1 MSTQA
6 YYKDRLGFDPRE
18 AMYDGPQEKYRR
30 MEGGKQ
36 PHGYEEN
43 LTKFKDER
51 DAVQK
56 KTFTKW
62 VNKHLKKANRQVR
75 DLFEDLRDGHNLI
88 SLLEVL
94 TGEQLPREKGN
105 MRFHMLHNIDTAL
118 HFLHCKKIK
127 LVNIRSED
135 IVDGNPK
142 LTLGLIWTII
152 LKFQI
157 SDIVVGQEP
166 NVSAKD
172 YLLRWAKRTTHKY
185 PGVHVQ
191 DFTKSWRDGLAFSAI
206 IHRNRP
212 DLIDWR
218 SVKTQ
223 RASERM
229 ETAFYIAEREYG
241 VTRLLDPEDVD
252 THEPDEKS
260 LITYISSLHEVF
272 PEPPAIHPLYD
283 SGAQQRVY
291 EYREL
296 ASSLHIWMR
305 EKYTLM
311 TDRSF
316 PNTLIEMKK
325 IATELSRFRTD
336 ELPPR
341 QRDKNY
347 LSQLFRDLE
356 KYFKTIGEVDVEPE
370 LHIDNIERN
379 WQRLMGAYQERDRH
393 VQDEIKRLEKL
404 QRLAE
409 KVHREIKQTDSGL
422 DTIERTI
429 GNESRRIERMHPL
442 EAKKIA
448 DQLDQDLANAEA
460 SIQGLTTDVNTLRN
474 GRYPQA
480 GELDKRVKNLHER
493 WVHLR
498 RLLHNKIVGPL
509 SNLSFP
515 VEERTV
521 TKHIRTV
528 QETRNVDTNPHFRSL
543 QEYIEWCKNKLKQL
557 KKADY
562 GNDLQSVQAE
572 RNFHQHEHKQID
584 QFHSKVESCA
594 KARQY
599 FTGEELALYNQHL
612 GQLQKVYADL
622 LSFSTN
628 RMTDLDTLYD
638 FIQSATTELQWLNE
652 KEEVEVTRDWSD
664 VKMNVASVETYY
676 ENLMSKLEKR
686 EDQFNSVQERGEF
699 LIQQQNHPAS
709 KAIEAHIAAMQA
721 QWAWIIQLSH
731 CLETHLQNTRN
742 YQQFFKDVQTAE
754 EWLKEKDDVMNN
766 EFSQGDFS
774 LDTGEKLLQGMQLLK
789 DELNS
794 FGDQVQTL
802 IARSQEIVPLK
813 QRRQPVTRP
822 LTVIAI
828 SNYKQNNFVIEQNK
842 ECTLTDNS
850 GRIKWRVHN
859 EKGIE
864 AQVPGVCFVIPPPD
878 KDAIDAAER
887 LRRQYDR
894 SIALWQ
900 KKQLRLRQ
908 NMIFATIKVVKGWDL
923 PQFIAIGA
931 EQRNA
936 IRRALNEDAD
946 KIMAEGDPSDPQLR
960 RLKREMDEVNRLFD
974 EFEKRARA
982 EEESKNQTRIFNQQI
997 SNLQQALDEAERII
1011 NKRVIAHL
1019 PRDIDTLQHLVL
1031 EHKEFE
1037 SRLQNLEPEIE
1048 QVKDTFRSITLKTP
1062 QHKKD
1067 LEKVLDKWKYIW
1079 NTSNLYIERLKCI
1092 EIVLN
1097 GMEDATLVISEF
1109 ESKLALFHE
1118 LPSSEKGLEG
1128 VHEDL
1133 LKLQSAIGQQ
1143 QIAMDQLND
1152 DFDNTRR
1159 LTEKSRPNQR
1169 GPHTDIERLD
1179 KEIQKLNARWSNV
1192 CSQLADRLRGCEQAY
1207 NLLKNYKK
1215 PKENEDAWLDEHYGK
1230 LENLQPIKDRAKEHL
1245 EATRNLLNS
1254 VYERAPVIEQV
1265 NVNGGRFIREGKQA
1279 VEEKYKLCDET
1290 LSKLLQWIGDVE
1302 DKIAS
1307 QDVIHEVEE
1316 DLRNKINTMKQI
1328 RDDLDQHSSQVAHC
1342 GDQVRQLVLTAGD
1355 VLSKSEVST
1364 LEKNGRNLKTRYD
1377 KAVDRSER
1385 LLRKLL
1391 SAKDELTKL
1400 KGELNTFS
1408 DWLGKARRIL
1418 EDKERAL
1425 SDLQRL
1431 DSSADST
1438 KEFVS
1443 DVIAHQGD
1451 LRFINMSAQKF
1462 FDESKEYL
1470 ALLNDFRTS
1479 LPSRLHHIEPIAAQD
1494 SPVRTEVSLVG
1505 QQYRDLLNR
1514 ANNLSDRLSGVG
1526 GRQREYSDAVDKARQ
1541 WLREAEP
1548 RAIKILDEPI
1558 GGDPKAV
1565 EEQLHRAK
1573 SLNNEFVANG
1583 RLIDNAKQATDA
1595 LLNSLQ
1601 GQISPA
1607 EMSRLEQPVI
1617 ELDQKYNQLSNALA
1631 DRCQELDTALV
1642 QSQGVQD
1649 ALDGIMNWLN
1659 TAESQFKTMQK
1670 PASLIKERL
1679 DEQLREHR
1687 VFQSDI
1693 DTHIS
1698 SIDSVYLSASEL
1710 IASSS
1715 NARVAKKIETK
1726 LNDVKARFEKL
1737 FERAQKRG
1745 EFLEEV
1751 NKGLTAFLAGASQFE
1766 QWHASIVEII
1776 ESRELAK
1783 LSIEEYAVR
1792 MQEIAANRDDK
1803 RPLFEEVIKCG
1814 KDLLNKRD
1822 TTDTA
1827 NVRDRV
1833 KSMENQWRELG
1844 SLLDEKQKLSKQ
1856 RAEQLNAYE
1865 ALRQQVCDWL
1875 SRFEARIARLEVVA
1889 IDIEILKKQNEELKP
1904 ITKEYKDYSSTI
1916 DKVNDI
1922 GTAYDNLVRGD
1933 RPESP
1938 SKRRNQVY
1946 SPTKRTYRPTQDTR
1960 SPSPSKG
1967 LSPLSPGGSSGFSS
1981 RRSSQDGFHLEELS
1995 PVQQQLS
2002 EINHR
2007 YSLLGVKINDRQSE
2021 IDSIR
2026 DEVKKHLDSLKTL
2039 SAFLDKVQR
2048 QLPKDI
2054 VPATKDEAD
2063 KLNRQ
2068 IKQALE
2074 EMYEKQSL
2082 LDSTKSQVKD
2092 LLRRKPGA
2100 LGADNLN
2107 DELEDVVSHW
2117 KSVSD
2122 HLKNRIKFMEDMK
2135 EFHDTHDSLSSWLSA
2150 KDRMLTV
2157 LGPISSDSRM
2167 VQSQVQ
2173 QVQVLREEFRT
2184 QQPQLQH
2191 LIDVGD
2197 SVLSYLDP
2205 RSPDGQKVNNKLANI
2220 QQRWADLLSKLEE
2233 RADSL
2238 GAAADTS
2245 REFDAQL
2252 TRLRDALQGISDNL
2266 DELPLDK
2273 DPEEQLRKVENLER
2287 QLEGQRPLLADLEA
2301 AGSQLC
2307 DVLSD
2312 PASRAD
2318 IQAKLASVGRQY
2330 NALQKKLDHKK
2341 AEIEGSLRDG
2351 RQFEAS
2357 CAKTLGWLSDEL
2369 GSLSEKLLI
2378 SAIRDVLEQQLA
2390 HHEPIYRDVLA
2401 REHEVIML
2409 LNKGRDMLARNNR
2422 SDSRSLQ
2429 RDLDKIQQQW
2439 EKLRK
2444 ETVDRQTRLQTCK
2457 EHCRKYYK
2465 VLESFLPWLR
2475 QAEDKLDT
2483 LRPSSFQRKHIEKQL
2498 KELQAFRNEV
2508 WKKSGEYENTR
2519 TLGDTFVSACDIDK
2533 EVVKNELND
2542 LKERWDKLNNDLI
2555 ERTQALEDQS
2565 RKLADFNENIREL
2578 QHGVERCE
2586 DKLASHDALG
2596 GAARDPK
2603 LLERIKALREETAK
2617 LRKPLQTVKQQA
2629 QDLASE
2635 AAQNGIDAHHLED
2648 EVDSLGDRIDELTSK
2663 LDDRCSELQSAATA
2677 VTQFNEQVKGLS
2689 HDLTGLET
2697 ELDEMKPPGR
2707 DLKTVRGQIDDIGR
2721 FLVKINKATDDVN
2734 DAIAAGERLVDSG
2747 FAPDTAQTR
2756 QQVETLRKQL
2766 GKLDDRARSREQ
2778 SLEDI
2783 HKKLEQF
2790 YMSHA
2795 NVLDDIHDASEQL
2808 RKLKAVGSEVDS
2820 IRAQQQDFKKFRAKT
2835 VEPVGKAVEN
2845 CNRVGQ
2851 GLIQSAAPGV
2861 NTAILEKDLE
2871 KMNEQWNDLK
2881 ERLNDRERRLDV
2893 ALLQSGKF
2901 QEALDGLAKWLTD
2914 TEELVANQKPP
2925 SADYK
2930 VVKAQLQEQK
2940 FLKKMLLDR
2949 QNSMSSLFSMGN
2961 EIAKEAEPAER
2972 KAIEKQLKNLM
2983 GRFDALTEGA
2993 QQRTLDLEQAM
3004 KVAKEFQDKLIPL
3017 QDWLDRSEK
3026 KVKDME
3032 IIPTDEEKIQQKI
3045 REHGA
3050 LHNDILGKKPD
3061 FRELTDIASNLMSL
3075 VGEDEA
3081 ATLADKLQE
3090 VTDRYGNLVDA
3101 SERIGQLLT
3110 DSRQGLRHLV
3120 LTYQDLAAWMDSM
3133 EHRLG
3138 RFKVLAVHTDKLL
3151 EQMDDLTALTEEI
3164 ASRQQDV
3171 DSTVDAG
3178 VELMRHISSDEALQ
3192 LKDKLDSLQ
3201 RRYNDLTSRGA
3212 DLLKHAD
3219 DMLPL
3224 VKQFHNNHN
3233 RLVDWMQGAESVLQ
3247 SAEPHEGDIAR
3258 LELDLQ
3264 ELRPVLEH
3272 INLLGPQLCQNSPGE
3287 GASTIEGLVTR
3298 DNRRFDAIA
3307 EQIQRRAERIHLGK
3321 QRALEVTGDIDE
3333 LLEWFREVES
3343 QIRDAEKPSAEP
3355 DLIRV
3360 QLKEHK
3366 ALNDDISSQKG
3377 RVRDVLSTA
3386 KKVLRESPPS
3396 EDTSLIREKM
3406 EDLRET
3412 MDTVSALSSDR
3423 LGILEQALPLAE
3435 HFHDTHNVL
3444 SNWLSDIEEQI
3455 SMLAMP
3461 AMRPD
3466 LIAQQQDRNEMFI
3479 QSIND
3484 HKPLVDKLNK
3494 TGEALIR
3501 LCNDDDGSKVQ
3512 ELLDSDN
3519 ARYAA
3524 LKLELRERQQA
3535 LEQALQESSQF
3546 SDKLEGMLRALSN
3559 TADQVNNL
3567 EPISAHVPKI
3577 KDQIEDNDAL
3587 ISDLD
3592 KRKEAYAAVQRAAD
3606 DVINKAP
3613 NRSDPAIKDIKRKLD
3628 KLKNLWDDVQKATN
3642 NRGRS
3647 LDDTLDAAQKFW
3659 KELHAIMA
3667 TLKDLEDSL
3676 VSQEPPAVE
3685 PKAIQQQQV
3694 ALQEIRHEIDQTKPE
3709 VDQVRASGKDLMR
3722 LCGEPDKPEVKKH
3735 IEDLDN
3741 AWDNITALYAKREE
3755 NLIDAMEKAMEFHE
3769 TLQNLLAF
3777 LDKAEKKFAK
3787 MGPLGTDIDAVKKQ
3801 IDQLKNFKA
3810 EVDPHM
3816 VKVEALNRQ
3825 AQELTERTSADQAA
3839 AIKEPLSGVNKRWDD
3854 LLRGIVE
3861 RQRQL
3866 ENALLRLGQFQ
3877 HALNELLVWISKTD
3891 KTLDELKPVQGDPQ
3905 ILEIELAKLK
3915 VLVNDIQAHQTSV
3928 DTLNDAGRQII
3939 ETGEGSDEASI
3950 TQDKLNTL
3958 NTQWRAL
3965 MQKAADRQRELEDS
3979 LNEAQRF
3986 NAEIQDLLSWLC
3998 DVDGIITASK
4008 PVGGLPET
4016 ASEQLERF
4024 MEIYNEI
4031 EDNRPKVETVLAQG
4045 QEYLRKGSNAASN
4058 LQHNL
4063 RTLKQRWDSV
4073 TSRANDKKIKLEIA
4087 LKEATEFHEALEN
4100 FVEWLTNAEKILSN
4114 LKPVSRVLET
4124 IQGQME
4130 EHKIFQKD
4138 VSAHRE
4144 IMLDLDKKGTHLKY
4158 FSQKQDVILIKNL
4171 LVSVQHRWE
4180 RVASKSAERTRA
4192 LDLGYKEA
4200 KEFHDGWSGLMTWLN
4215 ETEDSLDR
4223 LLSESVGNDPE
4234 AIKSRLHKHQEFQRN
4249 LSAKQGTY
4257 DHVMKTGKVLKEKA
4271 PKSDEPTIR
4280 QMMSDLKAK
4289 WTAVCNKSVDRQ
4301 RKLEEALLYS
4311 GQFKDAIAA
4320 LLQWLKKVEKEL
4332 SVDSPVHGDL
4342 DTVNHLVDLHNQF
4355 EKELERRNEQM
4366 ESVIRTGTDLE
4377 RKANRADATQIR
4389 SQLTELNELWNSVT
4403 KLTRIRSGR
4412 LDEALHEAERLHKS
4426 VHMLLDWLSEAERQL
4441 RFVGSTPEDE
4451 ATAYEQLQALDRFRA
4466 ELKDKEREKNHT
4478 LDLAQSVLAK
4488 AHPDAINVIKNWIK
4502 VIQSRWEEVSQWAMQ
4517 RHQKLTAHM
4526 QSLRDLDECLEE
4538 LIQWLLGLEN
4548 TLIALKRED
4557 LPMDIPATEQLIA
4570 DHKEFME
4577 NTQKR
4582 QGEVDRVCKA
4592 KQIKP
4597 TNAKEPKK
4605 FVKGKGPIRGSQ
4617 HDIREPS
4624 PDSYGSLG
4632 RKQSFKGS
4640 RDLLAHRGSRSSPG
4654 RELSPDPQLP
4664 HIGPRFPSGS
4674 EPEFR
4679 SPRVKFLYDK
4689 WRHVWMLS
4697 WERQRQLY
4705 DHLAYLKE
4713 KEKADNFSWDDW
4725 RKRFLKFM
4733 NYKKSRLTDLFRKM
4747 DKDNNELIPR
4757 DDFIDGIIKTKFD
4770 TSRLEMKH
4778 VADMFDQDN
4787 RGLIDWKKFIA
4798 ALRPDWEEKPAD
4810 TDAQKIHDEV
4820 KRLVMLC
4827 TCRQKFRVFQVGEG
4841 KYRFGESQKL
4851 RLVRILRSTVMV
4863 RVGGGWV
4870 ALDEFLIKNDP
4881 CRAKG
4886 RTNIELREQFIL
4898 ADGVSQTMTAFKPK
4912 TSASSPASGSS
4923 ASSLR
4928 TPQGPITKVRERS
4941 ARSVP
4946 MGSLPRTSKSSL
4958 SAGTPDS
4965 LSDNE
4970 SSAFRTPRKPS
4981 YRSTM
4986 TPGGSRSNSRPAS
4999 RTGSRPGSKPP
5010 SRHGS
5015 NLSLDSTD
5023 DGTPSRIPRRTP
5035 TSSRVPSTTS
5045 SLRRPQNGTG
5055 SRPRTPTGLISP
5067 ASPAGK
5073 SSGIPRASS
5082 IPTLTSVTT
5091 PRSRIPVYKGSG
5103 DTDPESPSTSSSC
5116 SMSLS
5121 SGTKSSASRSSRSK
5135 IPIRST
5141 SKPRQ
5146 VTIGNAPTLRTAART
5161 RTPSGSN
5168 TPVPPGQQTAASRL
5182 LRKPSGAS
5190 DTPTGQAK
5198 KTTKEREPFRL

>member
-30 MEGGKQ
+30 TEGGKQ

-347 LSQLFRDLE
+347 LNQLFRDLE
-356 KYFKTIGEVDVEPE
+356 KYFKALGEVDVEPE

-599 FTGEELALYNQHL
+599 FTGEELTLYNQHL
-612 GQLQKVYADL
+612 GQLQKIYADL

-664 VKMNVASVETYY
+664 VKMNVAAVETYY
-676 ENLMSKLEKR
+676 ESLMSKLEKR

-721 QWAWIIQLSH
+721 QWAMIIQLSH

-774 LDTGEKLLQGMQLLK
+774 LDTGEKLLQGMQMLK

-1109 ESKLALFHE
+1109 ESKLALFNE
-1118 LPSSEKGLEG
+1118 LPSTEKGLEG

-1179 KEIQKLNARWSNV
+1179 KEIQKLNARWGNV

-1245 EATRNLLNS
+1245 ETTRNLLNS

-1307 QDVIHEVEE
+1307 QDVIHEIEE

-1377 KAVDRSER
+1377 KAVDRTER

-1400 KGELNTFS
+1400 KGELNIFS

-1431 DSSADST
+1431 DSSTDST

-1479 LPSRLHHIEPIAAQD
+1479 LPSRLHHIEPIASQD

-1548 RAIKILDEPI
+1548 RAIKILDESI

-1573 SLNNEFVANG
+1573 ALNNEFVANG
-1583 RLIDNAKQATDA
+1583 RLIDNAKQVTDA

-1617 ELDQKYNQLSNALA
+1617 ELAQKYNQLSNALA

-1659 TAESQFKTMQK
+1659 TAESQFKSMQR

-1698 SIDSVYLSASEL
+1698 SIDSVYLSANEL

-1737 FERAQKRG
+1737 FDRAQKRG

-1751 NKGLTAFLAGASQFE
+1751 NKGLTTFLAGASQFE
-1766 QWHASIVEII
+1766 QWHASIIEII
-1776 ESRELAK
+1776 ESREFAK

-1792 MQEIAANRDDK
+1792 MQEIATNRDDK
-1803 RPLFEEVIKCG
+1803 RSLFEEVIKCG

-2054 VPATKDEAD
+2054 VPASKDEAD

-2287 QLEGQRPLLADLEA
+2287 QLEGQRPLLTDLEA
-2301 AGSQLC
+2301 AGAQLC

-2318 IQAKLASVGRQY
+2318 IQAKLASIGRQY

-2422 SDSRSLQ
+2422 NDSRSLQ

-2519 TLGDTFVSACDIDK
+2519 TLGDTFVSACDVDK

-2565 RKLADFNENIREL
+2565 RKLVDFNENVREL

-2648 EVDSLGDRIDELTSK
+2648 EVDSLGDRIDELAGK

-2677 VTQFNEQVKGLS
+2677 VTQFNDQVKGLS
-2689 HDLTGLET
+2689 HDLTALET

-2721 FLVKINKATDDVN
+2721 FLIKINKATDDVN

-2790 YMSHA
+2790 YLSHA

-2835 VEPVGKAVEN
+2835 VEPVAKAVEN

-2851 GLIQSAAPGV
+2851 GLIQSAASGV

-2871 KMNEQWNDLK
+2871 KMNEHWNDLK

-2983 GRFDALTEGA
+2983 GRFDALTESA

-3050 LHNDILGKKPD
+3050 LHNDILDKKPD

-3333 LLEWFREVES
+3333 LLEWFREVEG

-3512 ELLDSDN
+3512 DLLDSDN

-3546 SDKLEGMLRALSN
+3546 TDKLEGMLRALSN

-3685 PKAIQQQQV
+3685 PKAIQEQQV

-3787 MGPLGTDIDAVKKQ
+3787 MGPLGTDIDAVKRQ

-3965 MQKAADRQRELEDS
+3965 MRKAADRQRELEDS
-3979 LNEAQRF
+3979 LNEAQKF

-4045 QEYLRKGSNAASN
+4045 QEYLKKGSNAASN

-4100 FVEWLTNAEKILSN
+4100 FVEWLTNAEKMLSN
-4114 LKPVSRVLET
+4114 LKPVSRVLEI
-4124 IQGQME
+4124 IQVQME
-4130 EHKIFQKD
+4130 EHKVFQKD

-4200 KEFHDGWSGLMTWLN
+4200 KEFHDGWSSLMSWLN

-4271 PKSDEPTIR
+4271 PKSDETTIR

-4342 DTVNHLVDLHNQF
+4342 DTVNHLVDLHKQF

-4377 RKANRADATQIR
+4377 RKANRSDATQIR

-4403 KLTRIRSGR
+4403 KLTRIRSDR
-4412 LDEALHEAERLHKS
+4412 LDEALREAERLHKS

-4478 LDLAQSVLAK
+4478 LDLAQNVLAK

-4502 VIQSRWEEVSQWAMQ
+4502 VIQSRWEEVSQWALQ

-4526 QSLRDLDECLEE
+4526 NSLRDLDECLEE
-4538 LIQWLLGLEN
+4538 LIKWLLGLEN
-4548 TLIALKRED
+4548 TLIALKREE

-4713 KEKADNFSWDDW
+4713 KERADNFSWDDW

-4757 DDFIDGIIKTKFD
+4757 DDFIEGIIKTKFD
-4770 TSRLEMKH
+4770 TSRLEMNH

-4798 ALRPDWEEKPAD
+4798 ALRPDWEEKPVD

-4870 ALDEFLIKNDP
+4870 ALDEFLLKNDP

-4970 SSAFRTPRKPS
+4970 SSTFRTPRKPS

-5035 TSSRVPSTTS
+5035 TSSRVTSTTS

-5091 PRSRIPVYKGSG
+5091 PRSRIPVYKGIG
-5103 DTDPESPSTSSSC
+5103 DTDLESPSTSSSC